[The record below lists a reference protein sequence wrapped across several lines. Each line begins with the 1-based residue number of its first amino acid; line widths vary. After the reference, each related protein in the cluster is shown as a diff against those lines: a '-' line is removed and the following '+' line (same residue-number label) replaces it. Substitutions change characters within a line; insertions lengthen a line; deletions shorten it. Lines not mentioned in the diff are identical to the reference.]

1 MMNYALAILAVSVS
15 AVKLTQEYES
25 DSNGMTYEE
34 AHDESMWYDQV
45 VDQYADQIENA
56 KTNVAAIVDFKDE
69 YLPTVDVTLPTIDY
83 DMEGDEGLN
92 VEGPTVDI
100 TLPEWMMFEDTEGS
114 NSEDGEVNSEGE
126 DSEGEDAEDS
136 EDVDSE

>member
-1 MMNYALAILAVSVS
+1 
-15 AVKLTQEYES
+15 
-25 DSNGMTYEE
+25 
-34 AHDESMWYDQV
+34 
-45 VDQYADQIENA
+45 
-56 KTNVAAIVDFKDE
+56 
-69 YLPTVDVTLPTIDY
+69 
-83 DMEGDEGLN
+83 MEGDEGLN